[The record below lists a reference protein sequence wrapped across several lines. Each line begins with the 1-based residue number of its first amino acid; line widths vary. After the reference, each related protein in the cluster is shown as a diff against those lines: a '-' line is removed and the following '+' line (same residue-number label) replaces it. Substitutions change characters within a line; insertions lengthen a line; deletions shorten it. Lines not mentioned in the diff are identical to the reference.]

1 MTPSIVVVGYRRA
14 RALADASLTS
24 PVVVNTVMDWCDP

>member
-14 RALADASLTS
+14 RALADASRKS
-24 PVVVNTVMDWCDP
+24 PVVVNTVMDWCYP